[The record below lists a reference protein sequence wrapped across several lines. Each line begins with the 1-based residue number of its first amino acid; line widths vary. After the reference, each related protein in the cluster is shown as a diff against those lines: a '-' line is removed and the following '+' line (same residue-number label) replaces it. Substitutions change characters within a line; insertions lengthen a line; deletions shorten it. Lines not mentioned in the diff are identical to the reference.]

1 MTKDDRNTP
10 TMIIPRGT
18 EITTDEHG
26 QLSIVT
32 PGTLV
37 IQNSGTFAQIRC
49 IGGSLR
55 IDPEVSVEAISV
67 VVADA
72 CFVAGALTAWEVKA
86 SKIVLEQG
94 SQACVMVRDSETLEV
109 HREARLIGNFGSEQE
124 LQALMD
130 RFGEQLRRLPS
141 AAAPA
146 GASEPA
152 GEEDE
157 ENADEPLSRRAIRS
171 GTLMTSA
178 G

>member
-18 EITTDEHG
+18 EITTDERG

-55 IDPEVSVEAISV
+55 IDPEVSIEAVSI
-67 VVADA
+67 VVADT
-72 CFVAGALTAWEVKA
+72 CFIAGTLTAWEVKA
-86 SKIVLEQG
+86 NRIVLEQG
-94 SQACVMVRDSETLEV
+94 SRVCVMVRDSDALEV

-124 LQALMD
+124 LQALME
-130 RFGEQLRRLPS
+130 RFREQLRTLP
-141 AAAPA
+141 
-146 GASEPA
+146 
-152 GEEDE
+152 
-157 ENADEPLSRRAIRS
+157 RAIETEGARAAEGGDAEDALPEGAQPHAVAPS
-171 GTLMTSA
+171 
-178 G
+178 